1 MDAPTRSDVLRTD
14 QQALVAVLGQVF
26 APVARLCLGKGVSV
40 QAVEETLRLAFV
52 AAAQSSCAGMNPE
65 RLTSRISTMTGL
77 TRREVARLQAS
88 EAPARPRTRSVAS
101 DVLTA
106 WVSHP
111 DYIDAQGLPRRLART
126 GPAPSFEALASSV
139 TRDVH
144 ATSILADM
152 QRLGLVA
159 RDPGADTV
167 ALLES
172 VFVPQ
177 SDWPRL
183 IGFLGAN
190 VGDHL
195 QASVDN
201 VLGDTHRHFEQSLLA
216 DELSAASLEQ
226 AKGLITEQWREL
238 MTHLAPRLQ
247 ALMEQDRA
255 LGRSQDQQVRI
266 GLYSFMS
273 TMSET
278 AACTGHQDFASSQDV
293 SQPSSSVHSVTTPEP
308 SDLAG
313 KPALRGPRASIKD
326 PKP

>member
-1 MDAPTRSDVLRTD
+1 MDAPTRPDALRAD
-14 QQALVAVLGQVF
+14 QQALVAVVGQLF
-26 APVARLCLGKGVSV
+26 APLARLCLAKGVSV

-52 AAAQSSCAGMNPE
+52 TAAQENCAGMNPE

-88 EAPARPRTRSVAS
+88 EPPARPRTRSVAS

-106 WVSHP
+106 WVSQP
-111 DYIDAQGLPRRLART
+111 DYVDTRGLPMTLPRT
-126 GPAPSFEALASSV
+126 GPAPSFEALASGV

-152 QRLGLVA
+152 QRLGLIA
-159 RDPGADTV
+159 RDPVRDTV

-183 IGFLGAN
+183 VGFLGAN

-195 QASVDN
+195 QGSVDN
-201 VLGDTHRHFEQSLLA
+201 VLSDGHRHFEQSLLA
-216 DELSAASLEQ
+216 DELSVESLEQ
-226 AKGLITEQWREL
+226 AKTLITEQWREL

-247 ALMEQDRA
+247 ALMEQDRTQQRA
-255 LGRSQDQQVRI
+255 RDHQVRI
-266 GLYSFMS
+266 GMYSFMS
-273 TMSET
+273 AMPEV
-278 AACTGHQDFASSQDV
+278 AAPTEALDHFASQKSSQFPKTPD
-293 SQPSSSVHSVTTPEP
+293 PS
-308 SDLAG
+308 
-313 KPALRGPRASIKD
+313 
-326 PKP
+326 

>member
-1 MDAPTRSDVLRTD
+1 MDAPTRPDALRTD
-14 QQALVAVLGQVF
+14 QQALVAVLGQLF

-52 AAAQSSCAGMNPE
+52 AAARSSCAGVNPE

-106 WVSHP
+106 WASHP
-111 DYIDAQGLPRRLART
+111 DYVDQRGLPRAIARM
-126 GPAPSFEALASSV
+126 GPAPSFEALASGV

-144 ATSILADM
+144 ATSILSDM
-152 QRLGLVA
+152 QRLGLIA
-159 RDPGADTV
+159 RDPARDTV

-183 IGFLGAN
+183 VGFLGAN

-195 QASVDN
+195 QGSVDN
-201 VLGDTHRHFEQSLLA
+201 VLSDGHRHFEQSLLA
-216 DELSAASLEQ
+216 DELSVESLEQ
-226 AKGLITEQWREL
+226 AKTLITEQWREL

-247 ALMEQDRA
+247 ALMEQDRS
-255 LGRSQDQQVRI
+255 LHRTQDHQVRI

-273 TMSET
+273 AMPES
-278 AACTGHQDFASSQDV
+278 AAPTERLGQASPQDF
-293 SQPSSSVHSVTTPEP
+293 PEP
-308 SDLAG
+308 LDPPRMPAG
-313 KPALRGPRASIKD
+313 RGPHASTKD
-326 PKP
+326 PQS

>member
-1 MDAPTRSDVLRTD
+1 MDAPTRLDALRTD
-14 QQALVAVLGQVF
+14 QQALVAVVGQLF
-26 APVARLCLGKGVSV
+26 APLARLCLAKGVSV

-52 AAAQSSCAGMNPE
+52 TAAQENCAGMNPE

-106 WVSHP
+106 WVSQP
-111 DYIDAQGLPRRLART
+111 DYVDAHGLPMTLPRT
-126 GPAPSFEALASSV
+126 GPAPSFEALASGV

-152 QRLGLVA
+152 QRLGLIA
-159 RDPGADTV
+159 RDPVRDTV

-183 IGFLGAN
+183 VGFLGAN

-195 QASVDN
+195 QGSVDN
-201 VLGDTHRHFEQSLLA
+201 VLSDGHRHFEQSLLA
-216 DELSAASLEQ
+216 DELSVESLEQ
-226 AKGLITEQWREL
+226 AKTLITEQWREL

-247 ALMEQDRA
+247 ALMEQDR
-255 LGRSQDQQVRI
+255 SQQRAQDHQVRI
-266 GLYSFMS
+266 GMYSFMS
-273 TMSET
+273 AMPEV
-278 AACTGHQDFASSQDV
+278 AAPTEALDHFAPQKSCQFPKTSD
-293 SQPSSSVHSVTTPEP
+293 PS
-308 SDLAG
+308 
-313 KPALRGPRASIKD
+313 
-326 PKP
+326 